1 RNTIIHFF
9 INGAIA
15 ELALL
20 KAADQAAD
28 ARETAFWDEALR
40 LRDLLKFEFFFK
52 DKSEFRAEIE
62 GELALQQADW
72 RAALAGGRE
81 ATVAMLKGFRPL
93 CAHGVLRSFFEAYA
107 VVADTL
113 AAHDPGI
120 VDERKLLAQCGAV
133 GRQYMLQHKI
143 QTAESVSKHLFQ

>member
-1 RNTIIHFF
+1 
-9 INGAIA
+9 
-15 ELALL
+15 
-20 KAADQAAD
+20 
-28 ARETAFWDEALR
+28 
-40 LRDLLKFEFFFK
+40 
-52 DKSEFRAEIE
+52 
-62 GELALQQADW
+62 
-72 RAALAGGRE
+72 
-81 ATVAMLKGFRPL
+81 TVAMLKGFRPL

-143 QTAESVSKHLFQ
+143 QTAESVSKPLFQTGLHIPRHQRLLEIVDDVSARRRAFAAMLGDVIRRIDTIEALGQERVREAAR